1 MPPRC
6 PPGFPG
12 WPSRRGARGAWVP
25 EGACCA
31 RVGRGGGPMGSGW
44 VLRPV
49 MGSVLSPPNTIN
61 SSAPSWERREQRG
74 EGAGGH
80 LQPPAS
86 PRCPS
91 RGRAPTGCRRAG
103 AAGRAAPKVWGGTGW
118 ACGGRIPSTPR
129 LAASCPLWAPSCWSW
144 APPASGATGRVARG
158 GLERGQAPGT
168 HVAVSSHAGAA
179 PWRGFPHG
187 AVFPSAGFGFYC
199 VLLLLLAPAPPA
211 VPRGT
216 ERHPVPR
223 CPAGSH
229 DERPPPAPRRAPGPP
244 GCIGTEKEPRWVLS
258 TGHRATGGQRSPASP
273 PQDALQHPKPLSTL
287 GYGVHGGQAP

>member
-12 WPSRRGARGAWVP
+12 WPPRRGARGAWVS

-31 RVGRGGGPMGSGW
+31 RAGRGGGPMGSGW

-49 MGSVLSPPNTIN
+49 MGSVLSPPSTIN

-103 AAGRAAPKVWGGTGW
+103 AAGRAAPKVWGRLGTGLW
-118 ACGGRIPSTPR
+118 RQEPEHTPPGSLLPALGTILLVLGTASQRGHGEGG
-129 LAASCPLWAPSCWSW
+129 
-144 APPASGATGRVARG
+144 TGRVGAGPGTGHARG
-158 GLERGQAPGT
+158 CELPRGGCSLAWFSPR
-168 HVAVSSHAGAA
+168 SSFPIRGVCLLLPFAAFACSCPTRRAQRHGAA
-179 PWRGFPHG
+179 P
-187 AVFPSAGFGFYC
+187 
-199 VLLLLLAPAPPA
+199 
-211 VPRGT
+211 
-216 ERHPVPR
+216 
-223 CPAGSH
+223 CP
-229 DERPPPAPRRAPGPP
+229 
-244 GCIGTEKEPRWVLS
+244 
-258 TGHRATGGQRSPASP
+258 
-273 PQDALQHPKPLSTL
+273 PLSRRL
-287 GYGVHGGQAP
+287 PR

>member
-1 MPPRC
+1 MGTSSPPC
-6 PPGFPG
+6 PHAALLGGEHP
-12 WPSRRGARGAWVP
+12 RGA
-25 EGACCA
+25 
-31 RVGRGGGPMGSGW
+31 GGQ
-44 VLRPV
+44 
-49 MGSVLSPPNTIN
+49 
-61 SSAPSWERREQRG
+61 EQRG
-74 EGAGGH
+74 E
-80 LQPPAS
+80 QPPRYGGGS
-86 PRCPS
+86 
-91 RGRAPTGCRRAG
+91 GR
-103 AAGRAAPKVWGGTGW
+103 
-118 ACGGRIPSTPR
+118 ACGGKSPSTPR

-144 APPASGATGRVARG
+144 ALPASGATGRVARG
-158 GLERGQAPGT
+158 GLERDQAPGT

-187 AVFPSAGFGFYC
+187 AVFPSAGFVFYC
-199 VLLLLLAPAPPA
+199 LLLLLLAPAPPA

-258 TGHRATGGQRSPASP
+258 ARHRATGGQRSPASP